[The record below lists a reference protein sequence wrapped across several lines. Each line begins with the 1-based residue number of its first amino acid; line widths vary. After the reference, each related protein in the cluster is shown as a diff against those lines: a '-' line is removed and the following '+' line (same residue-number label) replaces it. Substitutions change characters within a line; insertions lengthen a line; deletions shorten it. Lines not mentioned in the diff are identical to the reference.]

1 MEATARVATADRPSG
16 FKSPLRLLL
25 SFFRRSRDQWKA
37 KATSR
42 RTKIKNL
49 EHKVRDIDDSR
60 TNWKDKAQQLEAD
73 KKALEERLRVVEA
86 EREQLRAQLAEHE
99 AKKKTSR
106 PVVR

>member
-25 SFFRRSRDQWKA
+25 SFFRKSRDQWKA
-37 KATSR
+37 KATR
-42 RTKIKNL
+42 RRAKIKNL

-60 TNWKDKAQQLEAD
+60 TNWKHKAQQLEAD

-86 EREQLRAQLAEHE
+86 EREQLRAQLEEHE
-99 AKKKTSR
+99 AKKASR